1 MLVIGDIAIPNQNL
15 GKLVKKAYSEAEFNN
30 NQAVIFNLEGLLD
43 DDNMVS
49 DPSPVLFNHSSVQ
62 DAFEDFEVKIAT
74 IANNHTLD
82 LPYKLED
89 TKRAL
94 KLNGFLTV
102 GAGSK
107 SDLDFEVISFEE
119 QGKTVNLFNACW
131 DFLLYHQN
139 TKNDNLTVN
148 IINEKKLIENLKSIK
163 QNDENAIVV
172 FYFHWSF
179 DLEILP
185 FPSYREFSKAL
196 IDNGASL
203 VVGGHSH
210 CIQGGERYKD
220 GYIVY
225 GLGNFF
231 IPNGVYANG
240 KLNFP
245 EMSNLG
251 LVLEWD
257 IISNSLYCHW
267 FKYRFANNLHSLEK
281 VGSDLFDHSEMLLK
295 HSPYR
300 NLLHTEYISFF
311 KNNRRKKKLIP
322 IFNNYNST
330 IENKLKMYLL
340 KSRAQFA
347 RRFAKWGLIKWQN

>member
-1 MLVIGDIAIPNQNL
+1 MIIIGDIAIPNQEL
-15 GKLVKKAYSEAEFNN
+15 GQLVRKAFSEAEFNN
-30 NQAVIFNLEGLLD
+30 NQAVIFNLEGLLA
-43 DDNMVS
+43 DNYKLS

-62 DAFEDFEVKIAT
+62 NVFEDFEVKIAA

-82 LPYKLED
+82 LPHKLED
-89 TKRAL
+89 TKKTL
-94 KLNGFLTV
+94 KQNGFLTV

-107 SDLDFEVISFEE
+107 SDLDFEVTSFVE
-119 QGKTVNLFNACW
+119 QGKNIYLFNACW

-139 TKNDNLTVN
+139 SKNDNLTVN
-148 IINEKKLIENLKSIK
+148 IINEQKLLERLKSIK
-163 QNDENAIVV
+163 QKDKDAIVV

-203 VVGGHSH
+203 VAGGHSH

-240 KLNFP
+240 NLNFP

-257 IISNSLYCHW
+257 IVSNNLYCHW
-267 FKYRFANNLHSLEK
+267 FKYSYTNNLHSLVK
-281 VGSDLFDHSEMLLK
+281 VGRDLFDHSETLSK
-295 HSPYR
+295 HSPF
-300 NLLHTEYISFF
+300 NTLSHKEYISYF

-347 RRFAKWGLIKWQN
+347 RRFAKLGLIKWQN

>member
-1 MLVIGDIAIPNQNL
+1 MLILGDLATPNNEL
-15 GKLVKKAYSEAEFNN
+15 SDIVSKALKEAEFIN
-30 NQAVIFNLEGLLD
+30 NQSVVFNLEGMLAD
-43 DDNMVS
+43 DYNLNDS
-49 DPSPVLFNHSSVQ
+49 SPVLFNHSSVKEV
-62 DAFEDFEVKIAT
+62 FEDFEEKIAA

-82 LPYKLED
+82 LPHKLED
-89 TKRAL
+89 TKKIL
-94 KLNGFLTV
+94 KQNGFLTV

-119 QGKTVNLFNACW
+119 QGKTIYLFNACW

-139 TKNDNLTVN
+139 SKNDNLTVN
-148 IINEKKLIENLKSIK
+148 IINEQKLLERLKSIK
-163 QNDENAIVV
+163 KNDEDAIVV

-203 VVGGHSH
+203 VIGGHSH
-210 CIQGGERYKD
+210 CVQGGERYKE

-231 IPNGVYANG
+231 IPSGVYANG

-245 EMSNLG
+245 KMSFLG

-257 IISNSLYCHW
+257 IYNNRLFCNW
-267 FKYRFANNLHSLEK
+267 FEYEKKDNHHSLSFI
-281 VGSDLFDHSEMLLK
+281 GRDDFDESVKLLQR
-295 HSPYR
+295 SPYR
-300 NLLHTEYISFF
+300 KLNEENYIKYF
-311 KNNRRKKKLIP
+311 KRNRRKKLLIP
-322 IFNNYNST
+322 VFKNFDVS

-340 KSRAQFA
+340 KKRALIA
-347 RRFAKWGLIKWQN
+347 RKMAVLGILKWQN